1 MTTRYLSLA
10 AVSFAALGLFAC
22 SSDSSMTGTTGNPSA
37 AVTAEAAMVSS
48 DAMSSDAQL
57 MMPAA
62 GSANLVS
69 FDDDHGDPSF
79 GCHLAVLRFMCP
91 PRVAGGLTIT
101 SSITFFDASGAAEAA
116 FDSLLTASMHIDVDI
131 SGTTTHE
138 SWQSDVARHRH
149 FVVTGLAGVETS
161 RTWNGFGSDTLSRTR
176 VRDTVTREFTV
187 TINTTLTDV
196 VVPVH
201 GGRHPTS
208 GTATQVVTMTETSG
222 DQPGKTFTFT
232 ATYTF
237 DGTVRIPFLFG
248 GRHFHLDLDA
258 DEASEDH

>member
-1 MTTRYLSLA
+1 MKARYVFAIGVSIAGLS
-10 AVSFAALGLFAC
+10 LFAC
-22 SSDSSMTGTTGNPSA
+22 SNDSTTGTSGNPSA

-48 DAMSSDAQL
+48 DAMNSDVQL

-62 GSANLVS
+62 TAGNLVS
-69 FDDDHGDPSF
+69 LDDDHGDPSF
-79 GCHLAVLRFMCP
+79 GCQLELLRFRCP
-91 PRVAGGLTIT
+91 PRVSGGLTIN
-101 SSITFFDASGAAEAA
+101 SSITFFDAGGVQQAA
-116 FDSLLTASMHIDVDI
+116 FDSLLTASMHIDVDVT
-131 SGTTTHE
+131 GTTSRE

-149 FVVTGLAGVETS
+149 FVVTGLAGTEAS

-176 VRDTVTREFTV
+176 VRDTVTRVFTV

-196 VVPVH
+196 VVPVR

-222 DQPGKTFTFT
+222 DQPGQTFTFT

-258 DEASEDH
+258 DAATEDD

>member
-1 MTTRYLSLA
+1 MKTRYVFAIGASIVGLS
-10 AVSFAALGLFAC
+10 LFAC
-22 SSDSSMTGTTGNPSA
+22 SNDSTMTRTTGNPSA

-48 DAMSSDAQL
+48 DAMNSDVQL
-57 MMPAA
+57 MMPTAA
-62 GSANLVS
+62 GNLVS

-79 GCHLAVLRFMCP
+79 GCQLEVLRFRCP
-91 PRVAGGLTIT
+91 PRVSGGLTIN
-101 SSITFFDASGAAEAA
+101 SSITFFDAGGVQQIA
-116 FDSLLTASMHIDVDI
+116 FDSLLTASMHIDVDV
-131 SGTTTHE
+131 SGTTNRD

-149 FVVTGLAGVETS
+149 FVVTGLAGRETS

-176 VRDTVTREFTV
+176 VRDTVTRVFTL

-196 VVPVH
+196 VVPL
-201 GGRHPTS
+201 GAGRHPAS

-222 DQPGKTFTFT
+222 DQPGQTFTFT

-258 DEASEDH
+258 DQASEDH

>member
-1 MTTRYLSLA
+1 MTTPYLSLA
-10 AVSFAALGLFAC
+10 VLPLAALGLFAC
-22 SSDSSMTGTTGNPSA
+22 SSDSTVAATTGNPSA

-48 DAMSSDAQL
+48 DALNSDAQL

-62 GSANLVS
+62 GANLVA

-91 PRVAGGLTIT
+91 PRVAGGLTVNR
-101 SSITFFDASGAAEAA
+101 SITFFDAGGAAQSA
-116 FDSLLTASMHIDVDI
+116 FDSLLTASMHIDVDVA
-131 SGTTTHE
+131 GTITHD

-149 FVVTGLAGVETS
+149 FIVTGLAGVETS
-161 RTWNGFGSDTLSRTR
+161 RTWNGAGSDTLTRTV

-196 VVPVH
+196 VVPVQ

-208 GTATQVVTMTETSG
+208 GSATQVVTMTETSG

-258 DEASEDH
+258 DKASEDH